1 MPQGSDRRALVLA
14 LLAACLAACSVL
26 QAAEETFEGFPAG
39 PLERLDSAVGRWQAE
54 AGHAEVHA
62 GHAHGGRQSL
72 RLLGGEDRAVTLEL
86 PDALPKPAVL
96 RFWAER
102 WTSAQPFSFVV
113 EAGSRL
119 RHFATYRNA
128 SDVQVGGFLTRV
140 EVPLPAG
147 TNRVRFRATSPLDK
161 GVMLDD
167 VVILEQKPMTL
178 AGVAI
183 SEPVVPVLTRRP
195 TNPVLG
201 LTLRTDGTEQPL
213 VVEEVAL
220 SLAGTTQLA
229 DVEEVEVFAGGT
241 AASDPLAARLGG
253 AGLRGETATIRG
265 RLSLA
270 AGENPLWVS
279 VRLRDSADIDGQ
291 VAVRLTGLEVAGK
304 PVDMPPPPDAV
315 AHRIGVALRLR
326 GEDGSDTYR
335 IPGLARS
342 NSGALVAVY
351 DVRYRGG
358 ADLPADID
366 VGCSRSTDG
375 GRSWEPMRIA
385 VDMGRDPKHAFDGV
399 GDPCVFV
406 DRKSG
411 RIFVAA
417 LWSHGNRGWNGSGP
431 GLTPDETGQLVIAT
445 SDDDGRTWS
454 PPRNL
459 TAELKDPAWRLLL
472 AGPGTGITMRDGTL
486 VFPAQFR
493 DAKGVPHSTLAS
505 SRDHGD
511 SWQIGT
517 GVKSK
522 TTESQLVELADGSI
536 MINCRDDRG
545 GSRTVATTRDLGQTW
560 QPHPT
565 DRRALPESV
574 CMASLLRVD
583 LPGIGPRL
591 FFSNPATTR
600 GRHSMTIKTS
610 ADEGLTW
617 PPERQLLYDARNGYG
632 YSCLAPVDD
641 AHVGVLYEGVGE
653 LYFLRFPVATFE
665 PATAR

>member
-1 MPQGSDRRALVLA
+1 MPQGSDRGVPWTLVQA

-26 QAAEETFEGFPAG
+26 QAAEETFEGLPAG
-39 PLERLDSAVGRWQAE
+39 RLERLE
-54 AGHAEVHA
+54 
-62 GHAHGGRQSL
+62 
-72 RLLGGEDRAVTLEL
+72 
-86 PDALPKPAVL
+86 K
-96 RFWAER
+96 
-102 WTSAQPFSFVV
+102 
-113 EAGSRL
+113 
-119 RHFATYRNA
+119 
-128 SDVQVGGFLTRV
+128 
-140 EVPLPAG
+140 
-147 TNRVRFRATSPLDK
+147 
-161 GVMLDD
+161 
-167 VVILEQKPMTL
+167 KPMTL
-178 AGVAI
+178 AGVAVT
-183 SEPVVPVLTRRP
+183 EPVVPVLTRRP
-195 TNPVLG
+195 TNPVLCV
-201 LTLRTDGTEQPL
+201 TIRSDGTEQPL
-213 VVEEVAL
+213 VVEEVVV

-241 AASDPLAARLGG
+241 AASDPLAARLGS
-253 AGLRGETATIRG
+253 ARLRGETATIRG
-265 RLSLA
+265 RLSLE
-270 AGENPLWVS
+270 AGEHPLWVS

-291 VAVRLTGLEVAGK
+291 LAVRLTGLEVAGR
-304 PVDMPPPPDAV
+304 PVDLPTPMDAV

-326 GEDGSDTYR
+326 GDDGSDTYR

-342 NSGALVAVY
+342 NAGTLLAVY
-351 DVRYRGG
+351 DIRYRGG

-385 VDMGRDPKHAFDGV
+385 LDMGRDPKHAFDGV

-406 DRKSG
+406 DRETG

-431 GLTPDETGQLVIAT
+431 GLMPDETGQLVIAT

-459 TAELKDPAWRLLL
+459 TQELKDPAWRLLL

-493 DAKGVPHSTLAS
+493 DANGVPHSTLAW

-517 GVKSK
+517 GVKPN

-536 MINCRDDRG
+536 MINCRDNRG

-560 QPHPT
+560 QLHPT
-565 DRRALPESV
+565 DREALPESV

-583 LPGIGPRL
+583 VPGLGPRL

-600 GRHSMTIKTS
+600 GRHSMTLKVS

-617 PPERQLLYDARNGYG
+617 PPARQLLYDARNGYG
-632 YSCLAPVDD
+632 YSCLAPVDE

-653 LYFLRFPVATFE
+653 LYFLRFPSATPD
-665 PATAR
+665 PAAR